1 MVNIVLQIGKLE
13 QLDLSSVLRR
23 VETHSKTGLIVIK
36 QGSQCV
42 ELYFRDGRLMCIGPV
57 RSNTNLG
64 ERLLQDGI
72 IAPLALQETLLAVGN
87 AQNSETRM
95 ALTLM
100 DLGHIGHEEL
110 RAWATRNAIEVLRI
124 LLSWTSGQ
132 VSMQEEATP
141 PPDRLLVALSITTLL
156 ASIVPTPPTPHS
168 LSTNSLSGPL
178 PELRQSALPVH
189 RVPDVPTL
197 VTAANLLDDCD
208 DTPSTSVFSISSF
221 SSTDALSAIL
231 TNSESSF
238 SQNAPD
244 TSPLRQ
250 PVAVKNPTPSK
261 RIDTSFMRPD
271 MILIPVDLSS
281 TREQNP
287 QVQLS
292 PEQWRLL
299 TKVDGHTSL
308 QAACMNLAMTPELI
322 CQVAGEL
329 LAEGLIQ
336 LSLPAQILMNELS
349 PISKELISSGVHN
362 GYVLPGY
369 AVSASSSALPSSDG
383 QPQFASSIPYET
395 QSQWGNGGNNA
406 TFVPGRGW
414 IASPQP
420 LQPLS
425 TSGPLAATYSDMYAQ
440 VSGSR

>member
-1 MVNIVLQIGKLE
+1 MVNTVLQIGKLE
-13 QLDLSSVLRR
+13 QLDLSGVLRR
-23 VETHSKTGLIVIK
+23 VETYSKTGLIVIK
-36 QGSQCV
+36 QGSQRV

-57 RSNTNLG
+57 RANTNLG

-72 IAPLALQETLLAVGN
+72 IAPLALQEALLAVGN

-110 RAWATRNAIEVLRI
+110 RAWASRNATDVLRI

-156 ASIVPTPPTPHS
+156 ASIVPTTSTPHS
-168 LSTNSLSGPL
+168 LPTNSLSGPL
-178 PELRQSALPVH
+178 PELRQSAPPIH

-197 VTAANLLDDCD
+197 VGTANLLDDCD
-208 DTPSTSVFSISSF
+208 DTPSTSVFSTSTFSASTF
-221 SSTDALSAIL
+221 SSTDAFSALLS
-231 TNSESSF
+231 NNESNF

-244 TSPLRQ
+244 ASPLKQ
-250 PVAVKNPTPSK
+250 PIAVKNPTPSK

-292 PEQWRLL
+292 PDQWRLL

-308 QAACMNLAMTPELI
+308 QAACMDLAMTPELI

-329 LAEGLIQ
+329 IGEGLIQ
-336 LSLPAQILMNELS
+336 LSLPAQVPMNELS
-349 PISKELISSGVHN
+349 PISKELISSSVHN
-362 GYVLPGY
+362 GYVLPNY
-369 AVSASSSALPSSDG
+369 AASTPSDV